1 METTRG
7 VSERP
12 ADKLRE
18 AEMVNL
24 LQETRKALKRG
35 GSVLLPVFALG
46 RMQEMLVV
54 LNEARKN
61 KALPPTPVFCSG
73 LGMDLV
79 NHIHEISQK
88 FQPGQFFPQS
98 FTQSWSPAS
107 APWRIQAG
115 EPLPMQ
121 GIYLVSSGMMVENTP
136 SYMLASSM
144 LGDDRNGIFFVGY
157 CDPNT
162 PGGQL
167 LECGLGDEFLFDA
180 VDIRTTIRASVKN
193 MTSVAM
199 PTGMN
204 YSLWPSL

>member
-7 VSERP
+7 MSERP
-12 ADKLRE
+12 ADKQSE
-18 AEMVNL
+18 AEIVQL
-24 LQETRKALKRG
+24 LLDIRKCLMRG

-46 RMQEMLVV
+46 RMQEMLV
-54 LNEARKN
+54 LLDEARRK

-79 NHIHEISQK
+79 NHIHQISQNFNRVNFSRK
-88 FQPGQFFPQS
+88 VLRSLGAQPLPR
-98 FTQSWSPAS
+98 
-107 APWRIQAG
+107 RIQAG

-144 LGDDRNGIFFVGY
+144 LEDDRNGIFFVGY
-157 CDPNT
+157 CDPT
-162 PGGQL
+162 PPVASYWNVS
-167 LECGLGDEFLFDA
+167 LGMSFSLKRSIFLP
-180 VDIRTTIRASVKN
+180 RSVPPSKN

-199 PTGMN
+199 PIGRN
-204 YSLWPSL
+204 CWHLLDR